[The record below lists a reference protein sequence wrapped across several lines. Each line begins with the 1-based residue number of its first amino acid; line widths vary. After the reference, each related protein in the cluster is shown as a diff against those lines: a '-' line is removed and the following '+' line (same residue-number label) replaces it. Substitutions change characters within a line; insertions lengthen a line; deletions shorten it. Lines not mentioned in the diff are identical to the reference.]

1 MPLALAEFNTAE
13 AAEVRPAL
21 TACLAVPRWV
31 DAVLDGRPYQQFDA
45 LLQAAAGATPLRRDE
60 VRDAIAAHP
69 RIGEKPKGTG
79 EDAGWSRGEQSGVD
93 NAGEFAAANAE
104 YENRFGHVFLV
115 CAAGRS
121 GAELLAN
128 LRSRLGNDPETE
140 LAVAGAEL
148 AKIAQSRLRKAVTA

>member
-13 AAEVRPAL
+13 AAEVRPVL

-31 DAVLDGRPYQQFDA
+31 DAVLEGRPYPRFDA
-45 LLQAAAGATPLRRDE
+45 LLKAAERATPLSRDE
-60 VRDAIAAHP
+60 VRAAIAAHP
-69 RIGEKPKGTG
+69 RIGEQPRGTG

-104 YENRFGHVFLV
+104 YESRFGHVFLV

-121 GAELLAN
+121 GTELLAN
-128 LRSRLGNDPETE
+128 LRSRLGHDPETE
-140 LAVAGAEL
+140 LDVAGAEL
-148 AKIAQSRLRKAVTA
+148 AQIARLRLAKAVTG

>member
-1 MPLALAEFNTAE
+1 MLE
-13 AAEVRPAL
+13 
-21 TACLAVPRWV
+21 
-31 DAVLDGRPYQQFDA
+31 
-45 LLQAAAGATPLRRDE
+45 AAAGATPLRRDE

-104 YENRFGHVFLV
+104 YEKRFGHVFLV

-140 LAVAGAEL
+140 LDVAGAEL
-148 AKIAQSRLRKAVTA
+148 AKIAQLRLQKAVTA

>member
-1 MPLALAEFNTAE
+1 LPLALAEFNTAE

-31 DAVLDGRPYQQFDA
+31 DAVLGGRPYARFDA
-45 LLQAAAGATPLRRDE
+45 LLEAAAGATPLRRDE

-104 YENRFGHVFLV
+104 YEKRFGHVFLV

-140 LAVAGAEL
+140 LDVAGAEL
-148 AKIAQSRLRKAVTA
+148 AKIAQLRLQKAVTA

>member
-1 MPLALAEFNTAE
+1 VPLALAEFNTAE

-31 DAVLDGRPYQQFDA
+31 DAVLDGRPYPRFDA
-45 LLQAAAGATPLRRDE
+45 LLEAAAGATPLRRDE

-93 NAGEFAAANAE
+93 NGDEFAAANAE
-104 YENRFGHVFLV
+104 YESRFGHVFLV

-121 GAELLAN
+121 GKELLAN

-140 LAVAGAEL
+140 LDVAGAEL
-148 AKIAQSRLRKAVTA
+148 AKIAQLRLQKAVTA